1 MVCEYT
7 QVEPLLLRKCNNL
20 KPCLVKLSSNDITV
34 LSLLFDPG
42 LMQFLII
49 LADFNSFRQLLYCSL
64 RKVLWRSFRVQTRA
78 LAARTEG
85 RGSRFCKYSIW
96 IWTSYVPWWVRPLIE
111 VSWKR
116 RGGGAQGFSR
126 MEGGERRVWVKV
138 INCGTSCVKRLIPLL
153 YYGPLQHWKRF
164 MPCIHQRYS
173 SPKSPHGF
181 LGYLAPLLILFTT
194 VFNQGSW
201 FNFMTL

>member
-64 RKVLWRSFRVQTRA
+64 RKVLWGSFRVQTRA

-116 RGGGAQGFSR
+116 RGGGGTRIFRDGGGGKGGFGSR
-126 MEGGERRVWVKV
+126 LS
-138 INCGTSCVKRLIPLL
+138 IAARLAWRDLYRCYTTGPYSTGNDLCLAFIKDILL
-153 YYGPLQHWKRF
+153 RKAH
-164 MPCIHQRYS
+164 M
-173 SPKSPHGF
+173 
-181 LGYLAPLLILFTT
+181 
-194 VFNQGSW
+194 VF
-201 FNFMTL
+201 

>member
-1 MVCEYT
+1 
-7 QVEPLLLRKCNNL
+7 
-20 KPCLVKLSSNDITV
+20 
-34 LSLLFDPG
+34 
-42 LMQFLII
+42 MQFLII
-49 LADFNSFRQLLYCSL
+49 LADFNSFRKLLYCSL
-64 RKVLWRSFRVQTRA
+64 RKVLWGSFRVQTRA

-116 RGGGAQGFSR
+116 RGGGALGFSR
-126 MEGGERRVWVKV
+126 MEGGGK
-138 INCGTSCVKRLIPLL
+138 GGFGSRLSIAARLAWRDL
-153 YYGPLQHWKRF
+153 YRCYTTGPYSTGNDLCLAFIKE
-164 MPCIHQRYS
+164 RYS

-201 FNFMTL
+201 FNFMTLQIISRIKIVLSCHRICAFSPPEL